1 MKDNTK
7 IFLKA
12 ITNSLLPEFMDS
24 DELKMS
30 SISKETQEALQAFL
44 DDQMGDVEVG
54 TYRQYKYE
62 HINAFFQT
70 KSIFEE
76 DIEGASKQLKTIL
89 GGFGVRRTE
98 DGYNVIDTYDFFPR
112 TKYVNTDGNVLTE
125 DSKKV
130 NVGYTDVALKLA
142 HNLFTRVVSGPEALA
157 KQGGVLYGPGR
168 MLAGIRIPEQPD
180 RKPFDPKESSS
191 LAVNWNVP
199 EGQSVRQS
207 KLSNAVLSAM
217 PLPKQS
223 STSTK
228 NREN

>member
-12 ITNSLLPEFMDS
+12 LTNSLLPEFMDS

-54 TYRQYKYE
+54 TYRGFRYE
-62 HINAFFQT
+62 DINAFFQT
-70 KSIFEE
+70 KSMFEE
-76 DIEGASKQLKTIL
+76 DVEGASKQLKTIL

-112 TKYVNTDGNVLTE
+112 QKYINKDGNVLTE

-130 NVGYTDVALKLA
+130 NVGYRCCSSACIQ
-142 HNLFTRVVSGPEALA
+142 SGVGNDSA
-157 KQGGVLYGPGR
+157 GVLYEPQGCK
-168 MLAGIRIPEQPD
+168 GILIPENDDQLLKTQ
-180 RKPFDPKESSS
+180 R
-191 LAVNWNVP
+191 L
-199 EGQSVRQS
+199 
-207 KLSNAVLSAM
+207 
-217 PLPKQS
+217 
-223 STSTK
+223 
-228 NREN
+228 

>member
-12 ITNSLLPEFMDS
+12 LTNSLLPEFMDS

-54 TYRQYKYE
+54 TYRGFRYE
-62 HINAFFQT
+62 DINAFFQT
-70 KSIFEE
+70 KSMFEE
-76 DIEGASKQLKTIL
+76 DVEGASKQLKTIL

-112 TKYVNTDGNVLTE
+112 QKYVNKDGNVLTE

-142 HNLFTRVVSGPEALA
+142 HNLYTRAVSGPEALA
-157 KQGGVLYGPGR
+157 KQGGVLYGPAR
-168 MLAGIRIPEQPD
+168 MLAGIRIPEKPNRQ
-180 RKPFDPKESSS
+180 PFDPKESSS

-199 EGQSVRQS
+199 EGPAISAK
-207 KLSNAVLSAM
+207 KLENKIL
-217 PLPKQS
+217 
-223 STSTK
+223 TK
-228 NREN
+228 LEKEGF